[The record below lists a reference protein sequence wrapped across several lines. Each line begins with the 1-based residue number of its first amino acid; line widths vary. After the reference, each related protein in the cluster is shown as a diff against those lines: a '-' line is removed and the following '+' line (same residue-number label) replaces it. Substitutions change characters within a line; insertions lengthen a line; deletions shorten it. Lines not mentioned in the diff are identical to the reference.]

1 MTSLRLL
8 TMIPLA
14 SALLLSSCV
23 VAPYGPGCA
32 YHQPCGYPGGGYGGG
47 GYAPPAQGT
56 VGGALLG
63 AAAGGII
70 GHQSGRGLEGA
81 ALGGVLGALAGRVME
96 TSRQDSYYQPAY
108 YNPPQPA
115 YQPDYDDDY
124 DYGYNDSY
132 AY

>member
-1 MTSLRLL
+1 MTFLRLL
-8 TMIPLA
+8 TMVPLT
-14 SALLLSSCV
+14 SAMLLSSCV

-32 YHQPCGYPGGGYGGG
+32 YHQPCGYPGGGYGG
-47 GYAPPAQGT
+47 YAPPAQGT

-63 AAAGGII
+63 ATAGGII

-96 TSRQDSYYQPAY
+96 TSRQDTYYQPAY
-108 YNPPQPA
+108 YNPPQPV
-115 YQPDYDDDY
+115 YDEP
-124 DYGYNDSY
+124 DYGYDDNDPY